1 MKQTRKGK
9 YTRRVSKT
17 TRLKRSVKRKIA
29 WFRKLPLWKKVAII
43 LGPILA
49 VLIII
54 PIVTYLYYANDIK
67 DQERLM
73 NRNNTG
79 VVFKDFGGETFYSI
93 GRAERRELVG
103 LDDISDHLENALIAS
118 EDKDFYEHSGFNV
131 FSIARAA
138 VTGYGGG
145 STISQQLAK
154 NTLLSNE
161 RSLLRKYQE
170 LFVSIA
176 IEQNYTKDEILT
188 MYLNSVFYGENSFG
202 IQDAAETYFGKKP
215 SQLSLAESAMLIGLL
230 PAPSAYSPISG
241 NPEYARERQTTVLSR
256 MVNNGFITEAEM
268 QSALDHKLA
277 YADQSENL
285 SSAPHF
291 VEMVLNQLYD
301 DYGTEQVM
309 RSGYQVTT
317 TLNIKMQK
325 QIEANVDN
333 HIAFIQANGGSN
345 ASAIAIDPRTGEVRA
360 LVGSA
365 DYSNQDW
372 GKVNMTTAERQP
384 GSSFKPI
391 YYAGALAQG
400 TITPATVYK
409 DEAVNISGWT
419 PQNADRRFRGDV
431 TVRSAISQ
439 SLNIPSIKVMQDYGV
454 ENSINIARQL
464 GIDSIKPDSS
474 HGLALSLGSAEAS
487 LLDMTNA
494 YAALA
499 NQGDIFD
506 TSIIKSIDNKF
517 GKRIYATDS
526 KPREAISEGGAFLIS
541 DILSDNTARA
551 PVFGSSLSVP
561 GRTAAVKTGTTDD
574 NRDAWTIGYTPSLAV
589 GVWVGNN
596 DNTAMA
602 NGGAGM
608 AGPIWQNSMIA
619 ALAGKADERFV
630 APGSVVERNTCYSNH
645 GIATNDIRDGTY
657 SEYYLASALPD
668 KTCTPEEP
676 KPIEVCNTRSM
687 ELVEIDEDDFND
699 RIHSRDLAD
708 CEDDPVMIEV
718 CELRTGR
725 VISIDEE
732 DYDSELHSRDTA
744 NCQAPD
750 EDDDDEDEGE
760 DPDPGNPGGPG
771 GGPGNRP

>member
-1 MKQTRKGK
+1 M
-9 YTRRVSKT
+9 SKS
-17 TRLKRSVKRKIA
+17 TRLKRSLRRRFA
-29 WFRKLPLWKKVAII
+29 WFRKLPLWKKLLIV

-49 VLIII
+49 ILIII
-54 PIVTYLYYANDIK
+54 PIITYLYYANDIK

-79 VVFKDFGGETFYSI
+79 VVFKDYNGETFYSV
-93 GRAERRELVG
+93 GRAERRELVD
-103 LDDISDHLENALIAS
+103 LDDISDHVEQALIAS
-118 EDKDFYEHSGFNV
+118 EDKDFYEHSGFNL

-154 NTLLSNE
+154 NTLLSSE

-170 LFVSIA
+170 LFISIA

-202 IQDAAETYFGKKP
+202 IQDAAETYFDKQP
-215 SQLSLAESAMLIGLL
+215 SELDLAESAMLIGLL

-241 NPEYARERQTTVLSR
+241 NVEYAKERQNTVLSR
-256 MVNNGFITEAEM
+256 MMSNGYISESEM
-268 QSALDHKLA
+268 QAAVDQKLA
-277 YADQSENL
+277 YADQSENT

-291 VEMVLNQLYD
+291 VEMVLNQLND
-301 DYGTEQVM
+301 NYGAEQVM

-317 TLNIKMQK
+317 TLDIKLQK
-325 QIEANVDN
+325 QVEANVDN
-333 HIAFIQANGGSN
+333 HIGFIRANGGSN
-345 ASAIAIDPRTGEVRA
+345 ASAIAIDPRSGEVRA
-360 LVGSA
+360 LVGST
-365 DYSNQDW
+365 DYSNADW

-391 YYAGALAQG
+391 YYAGALSQG

-409 DEAVNISGWT
+409 DEAVNIGGWT
-419 PQNADRRFRGDV
+419 PQNADRSFRGDV

-454 ENSINIARQL
+454 EQSVDTARQL
-464 GIDSIKPDSS
+464 GIDSIEQDNTY
-474 HGLALSLGSAEAS
+474 GLSLSLGSAEAS

-494 YAALA
+494 YAAFA
-499 NQGDIFD
+499 NKGNIFD

-517 GKRIYATDS
+517 GKRIFATDN
-526 KPREAISEGGAFLIS
+526 KPREAISAGGAFLIS
-541 DILSDNTARA
+541 DILSDDSARE
-551 PVFGSSLSVP
+551 PIFGSSLSVP
-561 GRTAAVKTGTTDD
+561 GHTVAVKTGTTDD
-574 NRDAWTIGYTPSLAV
+574 NRDAWTIGYTPGLAL

-596 DNTAMA
+596 DNAAMG

-608 AGPIWQNSMIA
+608 AGPIWQNSMIG
-619 ALAGKADERFV
+619 ALNGKADEKFV
-630 APGSVVERNTCYSNH
+630 APDSVVQRNTCYSNH
-645 GIATNDIRDGTY
+645 GIATNNIREGTY

-687 ELVEIDEDDFND
+687 KIVEIDEKDFD
-699 RIHSRDLAD
+699 ERIHSRDLED
-708 CEDDPVMIEV
+708 CEEDPVMIEV
-718 CELRTGR
+718 CEIASGE
-725 VISIDEE
+725 IIEIDEE
-732 DYDSELHSRDTA
+732 DFDSELYSRNTN
-744 NCQAPD
+744 NCSPP
-750 EDDDDEDEGE
+750 EDEDEGE
-760 DPDPGNPGGPG
+760 GGNPGDTGGRPGP
-771 GGPGNRP
+771 PVEDPQSP